1 VPTSK
6 RRTASQSGQS
16 LLERPVA
23 ALAGVGPR
31 LTERLARLG
40 VHTVAD
46 VLCLLPLR
54 YEDRTQV
61 RPLGSLKPGER
72 VLVEGRVELAEVAF
86 RRRRSLLCRLADGTG
101 AITLRFFH
109 FSRQQ
114 QSALIRGLQLRCF
127 GEVRAGPTGL
137 EMIHPEYRS
146 VDAAESAATDTLTP
160 IYPSTEGLQQQRLR
174 RLVAEALAALAAE
187 PMVDYLAAYLRGD
200 HPPINE
206 AIRLLHA
213 PPSDSDVAALARR
226 RHPAQRRIALEEL
239 IAHRLSLRGLA
250 SVARLE
256 RAHAIGADEG
266 SVERLRAALPF
277 ALTPGQSR
285 AWEEISADL
294 RKTMPM
300 QRLLQGDVGSGKTVV
315 AALAMH
321 SVCAAGHQAALMA
334 PTELLAEQHLAT
346 LGRWLA
352 PLGIE
357 ITLLSSAISG
367 AARTDAL
374 RRIAS
379 GTARIVIGTHALF
392 QQTVAFDRLALVVVD
407 EQHRFG
413 VEQRLLLIRKG
424 TREQR
429 VPHQLIMTATPIPRT
444 LAMTAYADLDCSV
457 IEGLP
462 PGRKAVQTVV
472 LPEQRRSELVERV
485 REHCARGHQA
495 YWVCP
500 LIEES
505 EALDSQA
512 ALALE
517 GDLAAALPHVRLGLI
532 HGRLRATE
540 RDEVMRAF
548 KDAKIDLLVA
558 TTVIEV
564 GVDVPNA
571 SLMIVENAER
581 MGLAQLHQ
589 LRGRVG
595 RGHAASTCVLLYK
608 PPLNEVARERLK
620 VMRETTDGFV
630 VAQKDLELRGPGE
643 VLGTRQTGV
652 FALRIANLVD
662 DSDLLPAVIRISDAI
677 ERECPERVAP
687 LVRRWIRTG
696 AEYAKV

>member
-1 VPTSK
+1 VQTSK
-6 RRTASQSGQS
+6 RRAPSQPAQT
-16 LLERPVA
+16 LLERPA
-23 ALAGVGPR
+23 TALAGVGPR
-31 LTERLARLG
+31 LSERLARLG

-72 VLVEGRVELAEVAF
+72 ALVEGRIELAEVAF

-114 QSALIRGLQLRCF
+114 QSALERGLQLRCF

-146 VDAAESAATDTLTP
+146 VGEAESAAEDTLTP
-160 IYPSTEGLQQQRLR
+160 IYPATEGLQQQRLR
-174 RLVAEALAALAAE
+174 RLVAEALAALASE
-187 PMVDYLAAYLRGD
+187 PMADYLADRLPRD
-200 HPPINE
+200 HPSINE
-206 AIRLLHA
+206 AICLLHA
-213 PPSDSDVAALARR
+213 PPRDSDVAALARR

-256 RAHAIGADEG
+256 GAHAIAADDG
-266 SVERLRAALPF
+266 SVARLRAALPF
-277 ALTPGQSR
+277 ALTAGQCK

-294 RKTMPM
+294 RKAVPM

-315 AALAMH
+315 AALAMQ
-321 SVCAAGHQAALMA
+321 SACAAGYQAALMA

-357 ITLLSSAISG
+357 IALLSSAISG
-367 AARTDAL
+367 AARTEAL
-374 RRIAS
+374 RRIAN
-379 GTARIVIGTHALF
+379 GTAQVVIGTHALF
-392 QQTVAFDRLALVVVD
+392 QQAVGFERLALVVVD

-413 VEQRLLLIRKG
+413 VAQRLELMRKG
-424 TREQR
+424 TREER

-517 GDLAAALPHVRLGLI
+517 RDLAAALPDVRLGLI

-595 RGHAASTCVLLYK
+595 RGHTASSCVLLYK
-608 PPLNEVARERLK
+608 PPLTDVARERLK

-677 ERECPERVAP
+677 ERERPERVAP

>member
-1 VPTSK
+1 
-6 RRTASQSGQS
+6 
-16 LLERPVA
+16 
-23 ALAGVGPR
+23 
-31 LTERLARLG
+31 
-40 VHTVAD
+40 
-46 VLCLLPLR
+46 
-54 YEDRTQV
+54 
-61 RPLGSLKPGER
+61 
-72 VLVEGRVELAEVAF
+72 
-86 RRRRSLLCRLADGTG
+86 
-101 AITLRFFH
+101 
-109 FSRQQ
+109 
-114 QSALIRGLQLRCF
+114 
-127 GEVRAGPTGL
+127 
-137 EMIHPEYRS
+137 MI
-146 VDAAESAATDTLTP
+146 
-160 IYPSTEGLQQQRLR
+160 
-174 RLVAEALAALAAE
+174 
-187 PMVDYLAAYLRGD
+187 DYLADRLPRD
-200 HPPINE
+200 LPSINE

-213 PPSDSDVAALARR
+213 PPRGSDVSALARR

-239 IAHRLSLRGLA
+239 IGHRLSLRGLA

-256 RAHAIGADEG
+256 RAHAIAAEAG
-266 SVERLRAALPF
+266 SDERLRRALPF

-285 AWEEISADL
+285 AWKEISADL
-294 RKTMPM
+294 QKTVPM

-315 AALAMH
+315 AALAMQ
-321 SVCAAGHQAALMA
+321 SVSAAGYQSALMA

-352 PLGIE
+352 PLGLE
-357 ITLLSSAISG
+357 ITFLSSTTSG
-367 AARTDAL
+367 AARAQTL
-374 RRIAS
+374 RRIAD
-379 GTARIVIGTHALF
+379 GTARIVVGTHALF
-392 QQTVAFDRLALVVVD
+392 QQAVSFGRLALVVVD

-413 VEQRLLLIRKG
+413 VEQRLLLMRKG
-424 TREQR
+424 ARER
-429 VPHQLIMTATPIPRT
+429 IPHQLIMTATPIPRT

-462 PGRKAVQTVV
+462 PGRKPVQTVV
-472 LPEQRRSELVERV
+472 LPEQRRSRLVERV

-505 EALDSQA
+505 EAPDSQA

-517 GDLAAALPHVRLGLI
+517 RDLAAALPDVRVGLI

-548 KDAKIDLLVA
+548 KDAKIGLLVA

-595 RGHAASTCVLLYK
+595 RGHAASSCVLLYK
-608 PPLNEVARERLK
+608 PPLTDVARERLK
-620 VMRETTDGFV
+620 VMRETTDGFI

-652 FALRIANLVD
+652 FALRIANLLD
-662 DSDLLPAVIRISDAI
+662 DSDLLPAVIRISAAI
-677 ERECPERVAP
+677 EREHPERVAP
-687 LVRRWIRTG
+687 LVRRWIHTG
-696 AEYAKV
+696 GEYAKV

>member
-1 VPTSK
+1 VQTSK
-6 RRTASQSGQS
+6 RRAAGQSGQS

-23 ALAGVGPR
+23 ALAGVGAR
-31 LTERLARLG
+31 VSERLARLG

-72 VLVEGRVELAEVAF
+72 VLVAGSIELAEVAF

-114 QSALIRGLQLRCF
+114 QSALVRGLQLRCF

-146 VDAAESAATDTLTP
+146 VGVEEEAATDTLTP
-160 IYPSTEGLQQQRLR
+160 IYPATEGLQQQRLR
-174 RLVAEALAALAAE
+174 RLVAQALAALAAE
-187 PMVDYLAAYLRGD
+187 PMVDYLAERLPSD
-200 HPPINE
+200 QPSINE

-213 PPSDSDVAALARR
+213 PPCGSDITALSSR

-250 SVARLE
+250 SAARRE
-256 RAHAIGADEG
+256 RAYAIGVGDG

-277 ALTPGQSR
+277 TLTR
-285 AWEEISADL
+285 AQIKAWDEIRADL
-294 RKTMPM
+294 SRTVPM
-300 QRLLQGDVGSGKTVV
+300 HRLLQGDVGSGKTVV
-315 AALAMH
+315 AALAMQGA
-321 SVCAAGHQAALMA
+321 CAAGYQAALMA

-346 LGRWLA
+346 FGRWLA
-352 PLGIE
+352 PLGIG
-357 ITLLSSAISG
+357 ITVLSSAISG
-367 AARTDAL
+367 AARAEAL
-374 RRIAS
+374 RRIAD

-392 QQTVAFDRLALVVVD
+392 QQAVAFGRLALVVVD

-413 VEQRLLLIRKG
+413 VEQRLSLMRKG

-462 PGRKAVQTVV
+462 PGRKPVQTVV
-472 LPEQRRSELVERV
+472 LPEQRRSQLVERV

-517 GDLAAALPHVRLGLI
+517 RELAAALPDVKLGLI

-595 RGHAASTCVLLYK
+595 RGHAASSCVLLYK
-608 PPLNEVARERLK
+608 PPLSDVARERLN

-643 VLGTRQTGV
+643 VLGTRQTGM
-652 FALRIANLVD
+652 FALRIANLLD
-662 DSDLLPAVIRISDAI
+662 DADLLPAVIRLSDAL
-677 ERECPERVAP
+677 ERDSPERVTA

>member
-1 VPTSK
+1 
-6 RRTASQSGQS
+6 
-16 LLERPVA
+16 LERPAA

-31 LTERLARLG
+31 LSERLARLG
-40 VHTVAD
+40 VQTVAD

-61 RPLGSLKPGER
+61 RALGTLRPGER
-72 VLVEGRVELAEVAF
+72 ALVEGRIELAEVAF
-86 RRRRSLLCRLADGTG
+86 RRRRSLLCRLADGSG

-114 QSALIRGLQLRCF
+114 QSALVRGMQLRCF

-146 VDAAESAATDTLTP
+146 VGAADESATNTLTP
-160 IYPSTEGLQQQRLR
+160 IYPATEGLQQQRLR
-174 RLVAEALAALAAE
+174 RLAAQALAALATE
-187 PMVDYLAAYLRGD
+187 PMVDYLAERLPGD
-200 HPPINE
+200 LPSIND

-213 PPSDSDVAALARR
+213 PPRGSDVAALARR

-250 SVARLE
+250 SAARLE
-256 RAHAIGADEG
+256 RAHAIGVGEG
-266 SVERLRAALPF
+266 GVERLRAALPF
-277 ALTPGQSR
+277 ALTPGQSK
-285 AWEEISADL
+285 AWEEIRADL
-294 RKTMPM
+294 AKTVPM
-300 QRLLQGDVGSGKTVV
+300 HRLLQGDVGSGKTVV
-315 AALAMH
+315 AALAMQ
-321 SVCAAGHQAALMA
+321 SVCAAGHQAVLMA

-346 LGRWLA
+346 FDKWLSS
-352 PLGIE
+352 LGIE
-357 ITLLSSAISG
+357 IALLSSTISG
-367 AARTDAL
+367 AARTQAL
-374 RRIAS
+374 RRIAD
-379 GTARIVIGTHALF
+379 GAARIVIGTHALF
-392 QQTVAFDRLALVVVD
+392 QQAVAFERLALVVVD

-413 VEQRLLLIRKG
+413 VAERLLLMRKG
-424 TREQR
+424 ARER

-462 PGRKAVQTVV
+462 PGRKPVQTVV

-485 REHCARGHQA
+485 REHCVRGHQA

-517 GDLAAALPHVRLGLI
+517 RELAEALPDMKLGLI
-532 HGRLRATE
+532 HGRLRAAE
-540 RDEVMRAF
+540 RDAVMRAF
-548 KDAKIDLLVA
+548 KDGKIDVLVA

-595 RGHAASTCVLLYK
+595 RGQAASSCVLLYK
-608 PPLNEVARERLK
+608 PPLTDVARERLK
-620 VMRETTDGFV
+620 VMRESNDGFV

-652 FALRIANLVD
+652 FALKVANLLD
-662 DSDLLPAVIRISDAI
+662 DSDLLPAVIRISTAV
-677 ERECPERVAP
+677 ERESPERVAP